1 MDRNA
6 VLPRVQRRVCRKTTY
21 HALVCRNILFFLAG
35 AVPDNFDVVSEK
47 ISINQMYLN
56 KFSKLLLQSILP
68 VVAEHNPAGA
78 SFRTWFQFIQNYLA
92 GRLVAGS
99 SRSLLSD

>member
-35 AVPDNFDVVSEK
+35 AVPDNFDVVSVDGNGLE
-47 ISINQMYLN
+47 
-56 KFSKLLLQSILP
+56 
-68 VVAEHNPAGA
+68 
-78 SFRTWFQFIQNYLA
+78 R
-92 GRLVAGS
+92 R
-99 SRSLLSD
+99 R